1 VRGREV
7 TYRPIGSIPMPG
19 GNGSRDGGDPRAATR
34 PRERAPRLVRY
45 TPRVP
50 SRSILESLAYVN
62 WALLFSLSLGSLATV
77 VLLRWRTDAS
87 RGYLAFA
94 AACAALL
101 AGFTYLLDGGLPAPE
116 SLAIHAATPAL
127 EAVRRGGLAVLTVLA
142 AAEVVARLRSARRPW
157 FGLAGIGSG
166 VVVALAAGLGWGA
179 PTWPG
184 LAIAAQL
191 LVLAAATGGV
201 LAAMILGHWY
211 LVTPRLSEG
220 PLILAARALTAV
232 VVLQIVLFGAWTA
245 LGIGTYGPFA
255 VLTGGEAIFV
265 WLRLVV
271 SLVFPLVLTMMAV
284 RTARTRSMESAT
296 GLLYIDTAAIF
307 AGTIVAAALLFGAGV
322 IV

>member
-1 VRGREV
+1 MGRATQGV
-7 TYRPIGSIPMPG
+7 LGSPL
-19 GNGSRDGGDPRAATR
+19 GSREG
-34 PRERAPRLVRY
+34 PRLVRY

-87 RGYLAFA
+87 RGYLTFA

-101 AGFTYLLDGGLPAPE
+101 AGLTYLLDGGLPAPE
-116 SLAIHAATPAL
+116 SLSIHAAPAAL

-142 AAEVVARLRSARRPW
+142 AFEVIARSRSARRPW
-157 FGLAGIGSG
+157 FGLAGIGAG
-166 VVVALAAGLGWGA
+166 VVVALAAGLGWAG

-232 VVLQIVLFGAWTA
+232 VVLQIVLFGVWTA
-245 LGIGTYGPFA
+245 LGFGPYGPFA
-255 VLTGGEAIFV
+255 VLTGGEAFFV

-296 GLLYIDTAAIF
+296 GLLYIDTAAIL